1 MNKHIVPIFAVF
13 FNVVISYASNVPTPL
28 EGVVID
34 VSVSADRSSKI
45 FTYQYKITNPKMNG
59 SSIYSIDLFIGRDP
73 LHDQEVS
80 SSGLTQC
87 PRFHKAASASA
98 ILKRPMVS
106 VGSKSPYGWSCSYG
120 QLKGFA
126 EGSFGWGGSRLIK
139 PGSTL
144 EGFTLTSYA
153 PPGIRD
159 ALAEADIDYD
169 QLPSEYYEN
178 STKTLALENQINWK
192 GKTIGPKAPPKVFKA
207 SGFAKYLR
215 SLLDQSSKLA
225 WVKNPAILKSLE
237 AKLDQIQK
245 KIDAGDK
252 KTAKNI
258 LKAFVSEIEAQNGK
272 HLASE
277 AYALLKFNGQYLL
290 ERL

>member
-1 MNKHIVPIFAVF
+1 
-13 FNVVISYASNVPTPL
+13 
-28 EGVVID
+28 
-34 VSVSADRSSKI
+34 
-45 FTYQYKITNPKMNG
+45 
-59 SSIYSIDLFIGRDP
+59 
-73 LHDQEVS
+73 
-80 SSGLTQC
+80 
-87 PRFHKAASASA
+87 
-98 ILKRPMVS
+98 
-106 VGSKSPYGWSCSYG
+106 
-120 QLKGFA
+120 
-126 EGSFGWGGSRLIK
+126 
-139 PGSTL
+139 
-144 EGFTLTSYA
+144 
-153 PPGIRD
+153 
-159 ALAEADIDYD
+159 LAEADIDYD